1 LAACWSGFF
10 ASGKRSRNYVANRR
24 HRFVVGW
31 LAFGLLACVGG
42 CIEKP
47 QTGQAAANQGA
58 GGVTQDAQ
66 RANDLFESSIR
77 SLQQL
82 DQLANLA
89 RYEQE
94 STKEVLATRLKDWL
108 QSRQPPT
115 AWEPDPNEGLLD
127 KITERLSGWV
137 KINAKAVEW
146 TPDPLIETLPKPL
159 GTIPEMM
166 RLNALDFNA
175 NDGHSLREALW
186 LKSISSGLVTETTGD
201 LEAAQTMFDWVVRN
215 IQLDGAGPLES
226 GPPKPP
232 VLRQFPWQTVLYG
245 HGTAEERAWVFLAL
259 ARQQGLRVVI
269 LGLPEKDGGAAKF
282 WLPAL
287 LHDGQLYLFDTQLGL
302 PIPGPNGAGVATL
315 AQAAA
320 DDSLLRKL
328 DLNEQRP
335 YPVTAAQLAGV
346 TVWIEGAP
354 AYLSRRMAILE
365 SKLSRDER
373 LVLSGKPSVWAEAI
387 KPLANVAKIELW
399 PLPQATFAHAD
410 TLTIEGRQL
419 AISEFTA
426 MVALPSLW
434 KARVLQWRKD
444 YDAPENN
451 AVTLFFKAMPTDEM
465 IQKSIAEASS
475 QALVTRS
482 KQNATYW
489 MGLLQVGRGKPTDAI
504 QYFQRLTLD
513 QWPDG
518 PWTSGARYNLAR
530 VYEETGDPAKAAAL
544 YAADVSPQF
553 HGNRLRGRWLA
564 EKQAAPAEAPKE

>member
-1 LAACWSGFF
+1 M
-10 ASGKRSRNYVANRR
+10 ANRR
-24 HRFVVGW
+24 YGFVGGW
-31 LAFGLLACVGG
+31 LAIGLLACVGG

-82 DQLANLA
+82 DQLSNLA

-146 TPDPLIETLPKPL
+146 TPDPMIDTLPKPL
-159 GTIPEMM
+159 RTIPEMM

-175 NDGHSLREALW
+175 DDGHALREALW
-186 LKSISSGLVTETTGD
+186 LKTISSGLVTETTGD
-201 LEAAQTMFDWVVRN
+201 LEAAQAMFDWVVRN
-215 IQLDGAGPLES
+215 IQLDGAGPLEN

-269 LGLPEKDGGAAKF
+269 LGLPEKEGGAAKF

-320 DDSLLRKL
+320 DDGLLRKL

-373 LVLSGKPSVWAEAI
+373 LVLSGKPTVWTEAI
-387 KPLANVAKIELW
+387 KPLANVARVELW

-410 TLTIEGRQL
+410 TLTIEGRQM

-426 MVALPSLW
+426 MIALPSLW

-451 AVTLFFKAMPTDEM
+451 AVTLFFTAMPTDEM
-465 IQKSIAEASS
+465 IQKNIADASS

-564 EKQAAPAEAPKE
+564 EKQATPAEAPKE